1 MIRRPPRSTRT
12 YTLFPY
18 TTLFRSK
25 LTAAYRALGSEAE
38 YDAGRELETAIDE
51 ATASATQ
58 LGTALGI
65 GPVTEVVAS
74 SAKFIGGQLAENAH
88 QRRLVRGSARLQA
101 LTRHLRLAHEQE
113 RKRQAQ
119 VDSVAGDIAGGNHR
133 NLTTAGLLEAR
144 QPPHEVH

>member
-88 QRRLVRGSARLQA
+88 RSEEHTSELQSVMRMSDA
-101 LTRHLRLAHEQE
+101 VFCLNKKIKIFTR
-113 RKRQAQ
+113 KY
-119 VDSVAGDIAGGNHR
+119 IPNY
-133 NLTTAGLLEAR
+133 NNNFNN
-144 QPPHEVH
+144 

>member
-1 MIRRPPRSTRT
+1 MRNCRDGDQWTITIADGPEPACDVLAVATARSNAPVAVKLAELAAIIRLRARAVE
-12 YTLFPY
+12 
-18 TTLFRSK
+18 K

-74 SAKFIGGQLAENAH
+74 RAKFIGGQLAENAH

-101 LTRHLRLAHEQE
+101 ITRHLRLALEQ
-113 RKRQAQ
+113 
-119 VDSVAGDIAGGNHR
+119 
-133 NLTTAGLLEAR
+133 
-144 QPPHEVH
+144 

>member
-1 MIRRPPRSTRT
+1 MRISYWSSDVCSSDLRLRARAVE
-12 YTLFPY
+12 
-18 TTLFRSK
+18 K

-88 QRRLVRGSARLQA
+88 QRRLVRENGRASWR
-101 LTRHLRLAHEQE
+101 E
-113 RKRQAQ
+113 RVCQY
-119 VDSVAGDIAGGNHR
+119 V
-133 NLTTAGLLEAR
+133 
-144 QPPHEVH
+144 